1 MPYSLDLRKKVIDYV
16 ERGGGVTKASQ
27 IFQVGR
33 ASIYRWLN
41 RENLEATKVKR
52 RRRKLNW
59 EALKQD
65 VRENPQQRLIDRAIK
80 FEVQPSAILYA
91 LRQMKITRKKNN
103 YVIEKET
110 ELKESN
116 IIEN

>member
-1 MPYSLDLRKKVIDYV
+1 MPYSLDLRKKIVDYV
-16 ERGGGVTKASQ
+16 ERGGGVTKAAQ
-27 IFQVGR
+27 IFKVSR

-52 RRRKLNW
+52 RQRKLDW
-59 EALKQD
+59 EALKKD
-65 VRENPQQRLIDRAIK
+65 VRENPQHRLIDRAIK

-103 YVIEKET
+103 YVIAKEAEK
-110 ELKESN
+110 KESN
-116 IIEN
+116 TIKN